1 MYNNENGKGVPVIAF
16 KKALND
22 FIENTNKSS
31 NFMRLLNRIYLSPIQ
46 EQYRHCETIVI
57 AMEATLKP
65 LIPRQVTDKIV
76 RIWLCLEN
84 LIPRR
89 LYEST
94 LQIWL
99 TTPNAALSSS
109 NILVIFIF

>member
-1 MYNNENGKGVPVIAF
+1 MPINVF
-16 KKALND
+16 KNALND
-22 FIENTNKSS
+22 FIENTNKSL
-31 NFMRLLNRIYLSPIQ
+31 NFVRLLNRIYLSPIQ
-46 EQYRHCETIVI
+46 EQYRHFEIIVY

-65 LIPRQVTDKIV
+65 LIPRQITDKV
-76 RIWLCLEN
+76 VQIWQCLEN

-99 TTPNAALSSS
+99 TTPNAALSVPKIVV
-109 NILVIFIF
+109 NLFYFFN